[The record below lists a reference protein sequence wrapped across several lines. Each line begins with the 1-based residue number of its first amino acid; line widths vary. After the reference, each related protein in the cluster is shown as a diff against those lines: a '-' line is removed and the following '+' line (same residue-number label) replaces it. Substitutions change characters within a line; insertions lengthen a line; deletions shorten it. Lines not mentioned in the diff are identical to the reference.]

1 MKVESFVLN
10 LTTDDPDL
18 LRSFYDD
25 ILELPHREGM
35 GEGAFALGDA
45 TLIIDGHSLTRG
57 QAIEPHRVLINFY
70 VEDLEAEQQ
79 RLEARGVEFIRRS
92 GREWWGGLVSTF
104 LDPDGNYCQLVEYRP
119 D

>member
-10 LTTDDPDL
+10 LTTDDPEL

-25 ILELPHREGM
+25 ILELPHRDGM

-57 QAIEPHRVLINFY
+57 QA
-70 VEDLEAEQQ
+70 LEAEQQ

-92 GREWWGGLVSTF
+92 GREWWGGIISTF